1 MTDVSLHQLSQDRA
15 ALYHWFAQL
24 YTAPPTAAEVSDL
37 QHGAA
42 QALLQALAR
51 VPGAEAG
58 VGMLQAL
65 LAVAPPAQLAADI
78 GAAHARLF
86 YGAAG
91 PGAVLPYR
99 SVHDGDEGLT
109 GRQAMADMDRL
120 LRQHRLRL
128 ATGTHELPDHLGVQL
143 EALSH
148 LARRVAECTQ
158 AGTPTSLLLAE
169 QADFVATQLL
179 SWLPAFALR
188 VTLAD
193 TLGFHAGL
201 GRVLLA
207 VVEQDHAY
215 LTEGCAA

>member
-1 MTDVSLHQLSQDRA
+1 MNDVSLHQLSLDRA
-15 ALYHWFAQL
+15 ALYRWFARL
-24 YTAPPTAAEVSDL
+24 YLAPPTAAEVADL
-37 QHGAA
+37 QQGRA
-42 QALLQALAR
+42 QALLQALAQ

-58 VGMLQAL
+58 VAALQQV
-65 LAVAPPAQLAADI
+65 LASAAAPQLAADI

-91 PGAVLPYR
+91 PDAVPPYR
-99 SVHDGDEGLT
+99 SVHDSDDGLM
-109 GRQAMADMDRL
+109 GQQAMADMDRL

-128 ATGTHELPDHLGVQL
+128 APDQHELSDHLGVQL
-143 EALSH
+143 DALAH
-148 LARRVAECTQ
+148 LACRGAECAQ
-158 AGTPTSLLLAE
+158 AGTPTALLLAE

-188 VTLAD
+188 VTVAD

-201 GRVLLA
+201 GRALLA
-207 VVEQDHAY
+207 VVEHDHAY